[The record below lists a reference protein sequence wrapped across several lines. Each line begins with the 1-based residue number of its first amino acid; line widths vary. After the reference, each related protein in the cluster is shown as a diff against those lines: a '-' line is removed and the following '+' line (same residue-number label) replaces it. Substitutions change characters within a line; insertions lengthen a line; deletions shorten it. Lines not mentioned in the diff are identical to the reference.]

1 MYDFLR
7 DGLLNI
13 LGYLEDDMKKSMR
26 VCALAALILMLCL
39 GGASG
44 QFGYR
49 VTNSSP
55 ENNDIVEDF
64 ASAGAM
70 KQTPVQVGYW
80 DVGPNVNLFDQDDVM
95 YLHIGDAVVTGVT
108 SIKTNDIRL
117 TPAAFGPHAA
127 GSKVIPGDVDLGQ
140 KLTAFPPTLP
150 RIVFVDEGA
159 IFGQYDLNDP
169 VYIKTVTPLGTIG
182 TGDVRLNSTV
192 GLPGTRVLDF
202 DPDNGAACSVLHLG
216 PSFNLWLPGARGV
229 IRFIN
234 ANGNIYTEPG
244 ALISTWPS
252 PPIYDKPDL
261 VYFDVSSPTAYPRNF
276 GYLTPNA
283 IRLSN

>member
-1 MYDFLR
+1 
-7 DGLLNI
+7 
-13 LGYLEDDMKKSMR
+13 MKKLMR
-26 VCALAALILMLCL
+26 ACTLAALILVLFI
-39 GGASG
+39 GGAYG

-55 ENNDIVEDF
+55 EEGDIVEDF
-64 ASAGAM
+64 ASAGTM
-70 KQTPVQVGYW
+70 KQTPAQMGYW

-95 YLHIGDAVVTGVT
+95 YLHVGDTVVTGVT
-108 SIKTNDIRL
+108 SIRPNDIRL
-117 TPAAFGPHAA
+117 TPTAFGPHAA
-127 GSKVIPGDVDLGQ
+127 GSKVVPGDVDLGQ

-150 RIVFVDEGA
+150 RIVFVDEGT
-159 IFGQYDLNDP
+159 IFGQYDLNDS

-182 TGDVRLNSTV
+182 TGDVRLNSTA

-202 DPDNGAACSVLHLG
+202 DPDNGAACSILHSG

-229 IRFIN
+229 IRFYN
-234 ANGNIYTEPG
+234 ANGNIYTDPG

-252 PPIYDKPDL
+252 PPIYDGPDV

-283 IRLSN
+283 IRMSN

>member
-1 MYDFLR
+1 MV
-7 DGLLNI
+7 
-13 LGYLEDDMKKSMR
+13 LGYLEDNMKKLMR
-26 VCALAALILMLCL
+26 ACTLVALILMLCI
-39 GGASG
+39 GGACG

-55 ENNDIVEDF
+55 EDGKIVEDF
-64 ASAGAM
+64 ASAGTM
-70 KQTPVQVGYW
+70 TQTPVQMGYW
-80 DVGPNVNLFDQDDVM
+80 DVGPNSDLFDLGDVI
-95 YLHIGDAVVTGVT
+95 YLHIGDVVVTGVT

-117 TPAAFGPHAA
+117 TPTAFGPFAA
-127 GSKVIPGDVDLGQ
+127 GSKVLPLPGHIDLGQ

-150 RIVFVDEGA
+150 RIVFVDNGT
-159 IFGQYDLNDP
+159 IPGQYDLDDP
-169 VYIKTVTPLGTIG
+169 VYIKTVTPLGKIG
-182 TGDVRLNSTV
+182 TGDVRLNSTA
-192 GLPGTRVLDF
+192 GLPGTRVSNF
-202 DPDNGAACSVLHLG
+202 DPDSGASCSVLHSG

-234 ANGNIYTEPG
+234 ANGNLYTNPG
-244 ALISTWPS
+244 ALIGTWPS
-252 PPIYDKPDL
+252 PPIYDGPDV

>member
-1 MYDFLR
+1 MV
-7 DGLLNI
+7 

-26 VCALAALILMLCL
+26 ACTLVALISMLCI
-39 GGASG
+39 GGACG

-55 ENNDIVEDF
+55 EDGKIVEDF
-64 ASAGAM
+64 ASAGTM
-70 KQTPVQVGYW
+70 TQTPVQMGYW

-95 YLHIGDAVVTGVT
+95 YLHIGDVVVTGIT

-117 TPAAFGPHAA
+117 TPAVFGPFVA
-127 GSKVIPGDVDLGQ
+127 GSKVVPGNSDLGQ

-159 IFGQYDLNDP
+159 IFGQYDLGDS
-169 VYIKTVTPLGTIG
+169 VYIKTVIPLGSIS
-182 TGDVRLNSTV
+182 TGDVRLNSTA

-202 DPDNGAACSVLHLG
+202 DPDNGASCSVLHSG
-216 PSFNLWLPGARGV
+216 PNFNLWLPGARGV
-229 IRFIN
+229 FRFIN
-234 ANGNIYTEPG
+234 ANGNLYTEPG

-252 PPIYDKPDL
+252 PPIYDGPDV

-283 IRLSN
+283 IRMSN